1 MVICR
6 NCGSRLAAD
15 SRFCA
20 QCGTAVGSGPE
31 LEATGALTPVGTSP
45 DTGPQRPIGDAPFAV
60 LVVHRGPNEGSAFE
74 LEGELVG
81 VGRSADQQ
89 IFLDDITVSRRHAE
103 LCATNDGW
111 RVVDLGSL
119 NGTYVNRQPVTDVV
133 LASGDEVQ
141 IGKYRFRYMT
151 GGGVPS

>member
-103 LCATNDGW
+103 LRATDGGW

-133 LASGDEVQ
+133 LVSGDEVQ

>member
-1 MVICR
+1 MVDCT

-20 QCGTAVGSGPE
+20 QCGTAVVDGPE
-31 LEATGALTPVGTSP
+31 LEATGALPAVGASP
-45 DTGPQRPIGDAPFAV
+45 DTGPQPPVGAAPFAV
-60 LVVHRGPNEGSAFE
+60 LVVYRGPNEGSAFE
-74 LEGELVG
+74 LEGELIG
-81 VGRSADQQ
+81 VGRAADQQ

-103 LCATNDGW
+103 LHATEGGW

-119 NGTYVNRQPVTDVV
+119 NGTYVNRQPVTDAV
-133 LASGDEVQ
+133 LTSGDEVQ